1 MKKTKILIA
10 LLIMITALLI
20 LMPTSKAALQSNGST
35 VAKQSLNNWFI
46 NIRKMESL
54 GGTLGLTET
63 INADLTS
70 GSGSNNLDIHMQKN
84 TEYGAIAILSASSYG
99 NPNVIASGETT
110 TGNETGI
117 VINLNKEWVAAEIA
131 SIDSG
136 ATNVRNANKKYK
148 DAYVRDLTAKFGD
161 AMSESAGW
169 HGGTH
174 TWTYDKDYAGLLRAY
189 SGSIFSYYFQCYD
202 ANYDSC
208 YQKSWASRAIMI
220 CGEGI

>member
-1 MKKTKILIA
+1 MKKTKISIV
-10 LLIMITALLI
+10 LLIMMTALLI

-35 VAKQSLNNWFI
+35 VANQSLNDWFI

-99 NPNVIASGETT
+99 NPNIIASGETT

-117 VINLNKEWVAAEIA
+117 VMNLNKEWVAAEIA
-131 SIDSG
+131 TIDSW

-148 DAYVRDLTAKFGD
+148 
-161 AMSESAGW
+161 E
-169 HGGTH
+169 
-174 TWTYDKDYAGLLRAY
+174 
-189 SGSIFSYYFQCYD
+189 
-202 ANYDSC
+202 
-208 YQKSWASRAIMI
+208 
-220 CGEGI
+220 